1 MYRNVGRFAVEAPM
15 QRVPAVTSLCL
26 RLARKGDMS
35 AAIDGLWQLGGLEKS
50 VGESEEDLAR
60 TKLVTASTLLAAM
73 VRDKNTYDTPHGDPY
88 MFMQTCKCK
97 LRSHSHAGSVTF
109 LCHV

>member
-1 MYRNVGRFAVEAPM
+1 M

-35 AAIDGLWQLGGLEKS
+35 AAIDGLWQLGGLEQR

-60 TKLVTASTLLAAM
+60 TKLVTASTLLAAI
-73 VRDKNTYDTPHGDPY
+73 VRDENTYDTPHDDPY

-97 LRSHSHAGSVTF
+97 LRLHSHAGSVTF